1 MLKTLFQALLW
12 FCLATA
18 VAYAEVAVPPLT
30 ARVTDLTGT
39 LTAEQKSNLKQTLQ
53 AFEAKKGSQIAVLI
67 VPTTEPE
74 AVEQYSIRVAEQWK
88 LGRKGVDDGALLL
101 IAKND
106 RAMRIE
112 VGYGLEGALPDAIA
126 KRIIAEVITPYLKSG
141 DFYGGIQAGVQ
152 VMIKVMEGEPLP
164 PPPPASAETTA
175 SSVEQ
180 LFPLALLLAFFVS
193 PLLRAMVGR
202 LPAALTSGAIAGVI
216 VWFVIGS
223 FLIASFLGILMTL
236 FALFGGLATGRG
248 GWGGGYSGGGFG
260 GGGGS
265 GGGGFGGGGGG
276 FGGGGASGRW

>member
-1 MLKTLFQALLW
+1 MLKTLFHALLW

-39 LTAEQKSNLKQTLQ
+39 LTAEQKSNLEQTLQ

-67 VPTTEPE
+67 VSTTEPE

-112 VGYGLEGALPDAIA
+112 VGYGLEGILPDVVA
-126 KRIIAEVITPYLKSG
+126 KRIIAEIITPYFKTS
-141 DFYGGIQAGVQ
+141 DFYGGIKAGVEA
-152 VMIKVMEGEPLP
+152 MIKVIEGEPLP
-164 PPPPASAETTA
+164 PPSVTTETTA
-175 SSVEQ
+175 SSIEQ
-180 LFPLALLLAFFVS
+180 LFPLAFLLAFFVA
-193 PLLRAMVGR
+193 PALRAMIGR
-202 LPAALTSGAIAGVI
+202 LPAALTAGAIAGMI

-223 FLIASFLGILMTL
+223 LLVAVLLAILMGFLAL
-236 FALFGGLATGRG
+236 FAGISPGRG
-248 GWGGGYSGGGFG
+248 GWGGGHSGGGLGRSGGFG
-260 GGGGS
+260 GGG
-265 GGGGFGGGGGG
+265 FRGGGGG